1 MSGNFNTANAQT
13 PYANGEENEH
23 RHTGQ
28 YLSSTTTGDY
38 EGGPFCFV
46 NDCLLSGQTGTVNPA
61 HQGLTDY
68 QGSGLPF
75 VQVLACRVTNV
86 ASMEMP
92 PGGMII
98 KADGTDTCPGDF
110 TTFFQ
115 AEGRYVLATPTN
127 APQAAPT
134 YVSVLHR

>member
-1 MSGNFNTANAQT
+1 M
-13 PYANGEENEH
+13 NG
-23 RHTGQ
+23 
-28 YLSSTTTGDY
+28 
-38 EGGPFCFV
+38 
-46 NDCLLSGQTGTVNPA
+46 LLSGQTGTVNPA

-110 TTFFQ
+110 TIQ

-134 YVSVLHR
+134 LSVLHR